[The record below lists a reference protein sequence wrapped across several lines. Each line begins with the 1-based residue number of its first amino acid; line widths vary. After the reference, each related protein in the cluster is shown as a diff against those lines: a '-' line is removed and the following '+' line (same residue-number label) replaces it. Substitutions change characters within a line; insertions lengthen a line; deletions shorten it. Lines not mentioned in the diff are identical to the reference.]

1 MDSFGEFDMELDP
14 QEFILWIMHT
24 PRIQPVGPA
33 EWVTV
38 KLRDVERPPNQPMI
52 FTSNGKKEIV
62 LLNRG
67 SSVSIPRLVKNTEC
81 QIFKVKQET
90 LEKLQKALNPVAHL
104 LHLDHDTIDWG
115 VVSRKIRGKDDETK
129 LKLTNLESRLD
140 EKDALINNLQQEMI
154 YLNQLIARTVS
165 GSPLPPNPAFPS
177 SQLNPS
183 SSSTM
188 QPSPFSTAQSFPPLP
203 NFLRAPSP
211 SAPTPIQLFTTLPPN
226 QPLGTIHPYTAQDAQ
241 PPTTQPPFSF
251 QSSPFSV
258 TPSLASLNRPP
269 RTITQSPFSSTSLN
283 RPPIRTTIQSPPSQ
297 PPRIIIQ
304 SSPSGVDRPG
314 STIQPSP
321 SLDHPRTP
329 VQSSSP
335 SLDHPRSTTQAS
347 PSFSSADITIP
358 SPTDHWWST
367 GLTQA
372 LEGYG
377 EEKLEINNASQEEE
391 HPDSIW
397 IPLDMEWY
405 TGYKRPL
412 EDADI
417 PPPKSPMLDFNNL
430 SDFAH
435 NACAYSYS
443 DYIWMK
449 LSKSELIVSL
459 SYVYGIGFFYS
470 KFTLPASWNDANP
483 PPTQENKMM
492 KASRL
497 AVTSKAF
504 AAFVAKGRLE
514 QYSRMYEQ
522 AMKNQ
527 ANEDHPG
534 RGKGRT
540 GGEEWV
546 YDSIIPTCT
555 IGVSMPLVLLE
566 PSKILEKI
574 QDKNYEAYKEI
585 FEVALTTEIKVDKSV
600 GIIGSP
606 IEGIGLCLPIDSIL
620 ELNLGKYFI
629 GFPIDD
635 NKKIHR
641 IDEYKE
647 KGYFPVPCWINSLSM
662 EGCLSTSK
670 RVYENKFKIACS
682 GLSKQLKEELQEETS
697 LILSEQYSSFLTE
710 MDEYTSKLYDLQFT
724 MSIEKLNN
732 QLLFENI
739 QNENQALKDRL
750 RYQHRELLALSE
762 KQNQL
767 VAILS
772 NDHRFKHHF
781 ETYNENENDEEELD
795 LDSTYSL
802 IRDDVDL
809 DIDEGF
815 LLDRMKQKSIHQH
828 SPSDSSVTRSLTI
841 SSLTPQ
847 PSTSHSTAV
856 PTITLTGS
864 TVATKS
870 SIINSDDMLE
880 QFNKLNINEGGG
892 REGGREG
899 EVGRGGEDSHRIRE
913 IYKENRIIVESKVR
927 ELMNSKKGEGLEK
940 LLFANNELEE
950 RKNNLKDAIQ
960 SVKKKQRIQTKTGES
975 GKEEHDWPES
985 ELEMEKR
992 KKEQKDIL
1000 NYKIKIK
1007 QNLILIEMIQANRL
1021 LTAKQ
1026 DFIQSK
1032 PEGDINFYDIHEL
1045 ITKNSQ
1051 LYSKFFLSMESN
1063 EIQSVFIDK
1072 LFGKFKFL
1080 LESIKKLKMISSNSS
1095 STTVIKEI
1103 EDIFNLFVFFNGYSL
1118 MIHEFIS
1125 HEHTTTHW
1133 KIYYLALFS
1142 MYQYLHRFK
1151 QFHSFKLDS
1160 HDDSFLDKKSF
1171 TFYFR
1176 YFILFFDCFLY
1187 KFPFLVNK
1195 DDTIFYSDFVSDYPI
1210 HHSHL
1215 SSYAPLF
1222 SSQIPFF
1229 TVHST
1234 KFHQLDHK
1242 MQLSHPRVDSGRMYA
1257 NNGNTKN
1264 VNQLFLVPTDPKL
1277 FDSSL
1282 RIKAKNSLLF
1292 STLLE
1297 NEAVPSFKPSGSA
1310 LLSTHKSSTPFVIS
1324 PRGSKS
1330 PSAPVSAPLSLS
1342 SSSWSKF
1349 IEFDDIF
1356 ILQLPT
1362 LHSFQ
1367 LSHFLVEFHSS
1378 FPDFLIHF
1386 SLYQPRKPAPTS
1398 LSNLF
1403 DSSKKLFSHS
1413 FSAPPSSAS
1422 FPLSISVPFPSSSIY
1437 CKFFF
1442 FSLLPLSLPHYLQ
1455 LSLLFPFPFPFP
1467 FPLSPFPFPLPLPLS
1482 LFPSPRSSLHC
1493 SPYSTAF

>member
-1 MDSFGEFDMELDP
+1 
-14 QEFILWIMHT
+14 
-24 PRIQPVGPA
+24 
-33 EWVTV
+33 
-38 KLRDVERPPNQPMI
+38 
-52 FTSNGKKEIV
+52 
-62 LLNRG
+62 
-67 SSVSIPRLVKNTEC
+67 
-81 QIFKVKQET
+81 
-90 LEKLQKALNPVAHL
+90 
-104 LHLDHDTIDWG
+104 
-115 VVSRKIRGKDDETK
+115 
-129 LKLTNLESRLD
+129 
-140 EKDALINNLQQEMI
+140 
-154 YLNQLIARTVS
+154 
-165 GSPLPPNPAFPS
+165 
-177 SQLNPS
+177 
-183 SSSTM
+183 
-188 QPSPFSTAQSFPPLP
+188 
-203 NFLRAPSP
+203 
-211 SAPTPIQLFTTLPPN
+211 
-226 QPLGTIHPYTAQDAQ
+226 
-241 PPTTQPPFSF
+241 
-251 QSSPFSV
+251 
-258 TPSLASLNRPP
+258 
-269 RTITQSPFSSTSLN
+269 
-283 RPPIRTTIQSPPSQ
+283 
-297 PPRIIIQ
+297 
-304 SSPSGVDRPG
+304 
-314 STIQPSP
+314 
-321 SLDHPRTP
+321 
-329 VQSSSP
+329 
-335 SLDHPRSTTQAS
+335 
-347 PSFSSADITIP
+347 
-358 SPTDHWWST
+358 
-367 GLTQA
+367 
-372 LEGYG
+372 
-377 EEKLEINNASQEEE
+377 
-391 HPDSIW
+391 
-397 IPLDMEWY
+397 
-405 TGYKRPL
+405 
-412 EDADI
+412 
-417 PPPKSPMLDFNNL
+417 
-430 SDFAH
+430 
-435 NACAYSYS
+435 
-443 DYIWMK
+443 
-449 LSKSELIVSL
+449 
-459 SYVYGIGFFYS
+459 
-470 KFTLPASWNDANP
+470 
-483 PPTQENKMM
+483 
-492 KASRL
+492 
-497 AVTSKAF
+497 
-504 AAFVAKGRLE
+504 
-514 QYSRMYEQ
+514 
-522 AMKNQ
+522 
-527 ANEDHPG
+527 
-534 RGKGRT
+534 
-540 GGEEWV
+540 
-546 YDSIIPTCT
+546 
-555 IGVSMPLVLLE
+555 
-566 PSKILEKI
+566 
-574 QDKNYEAYKEI
+574 
-585 FEVALTTEIKVDKSV
+585 
-600 GIIGSP
+600 
-606 IEGIGLCLPIDSIL
+606 
-620 ELNLGKYFI
+620 
-629 GFPIDD
+629 
-635 NKKIHR
+635 
-641 IDEYKE
+641 
-647 KGYFPVPCWINSLSM
+647 
-662 EGCLSTSK
+662 
-670 RVYENKFKIACS
+670 
-682 GLSKQLKEELQEETS
+682 
-697 LILSEQYSSFLTE
+697 
-710 MDEYTSKLYDLQFT
+710 
-724 MSIEKLNN
+724 
-732 QLLFENI
+732 
-739 QNENQALKDRL
+739 
-750 RYQHRELLALSE
+750 
-762 KQNQL
+762 
-767 VAILS
+767 
-772 NDHRFKHHF
+772 
-781 ETYNENENDEEELD
+781 
-795 LDSTYSL
+795 
-802 IRDDVDL
+802 
-809 DIDEGF
+809 
-815 LLDRMKQKSIHQH
+815 
-828 SPSDSSVTRSLTI
+828 
-841 SSLTPQ
+841 
-847 PSTSHSTAV
+847 
-856 PTITLTGS
+856 
-864 TVATKS
+864 
-870 SIINSDDMLE
+870 
-880 QFNKLNINEGGG
+880 
-892 REGGREG
+892 
-899 EVGRGGEDSHRIRE
+899 
-913 IYKENRIIVESKVR
+913 
-927 ELMNSKKGEGLEK
+927 MNSKKGEGLEK

-975 GKEEHDWPES
+975 GKEEHEPES

-1215 SSYAPLF
+1215 SSYASLF

-1455 LSLLFPFPFPFP
+1455 LSLLFPFPFPFTFP
-1467 FPLSPFPFPLPLPLS
+1467 FTFPFLFPITFNYPFSSPFPSPFPSPFSSPLPSTIPLFPLPPHAFSPSPILYLHTLPL
-1482 LFPSPRSSLHC
+1482 RSH
-1493 SPYSTAF
+1493 YSYS